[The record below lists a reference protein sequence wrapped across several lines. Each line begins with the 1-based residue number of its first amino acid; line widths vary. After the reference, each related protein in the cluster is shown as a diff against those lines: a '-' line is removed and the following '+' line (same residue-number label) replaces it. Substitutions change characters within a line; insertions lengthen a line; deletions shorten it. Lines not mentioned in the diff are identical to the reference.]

1 MGHKLVILAMMV
13 RTLILS
19 LALWNC
25 MDSTVLGHHLEVVDC
40 DTADDC
46 NHGCPCE
53 DNVCNYDECDDYI
66 GCMTSLDCDGCPC
79 GEDHICKYDECPRVG
94 KAFSLLPQYLSVP
107 RFKLCVGYK
116 NIGTSTEVCLPRTK
130 PETCTSESWI
140 ELQDQN
146 ELGSCEENRDGCMTS
161 EDCDGCPCEYNI
173 CVNCGENRDGCMTSE
188 DCDGCPCE
196 HNFCN
201 YDECPSTGVLPPKYL
216 SVPGYQLCI
225 REESVGSSTAVCLPA
240 LKPEACTQ
248 ESWIELSVL
257 SELSQCDENRDGC
270 MTSDDCVGCPCEHN
284 FCNYDQCPSL
294 PPFYLSVP
302 GFQNCLRE
310 KNMGTSTAWCLPG
323 SKPEAC
329 SAESWT
335 ELARNQDE
343 LSSCDD
349 KAGDY
354 SPATVEMGIVEFAI
368 GRIGVDDCD
377 YHLVHGRRSVHDF
390 ESQVVEGTNYRFV
403 VYVEPYVGPEVGDG
417 CKNLRCEFIVF
428 EPLAGLEGTFVREET
443 CLY

>member
-1 MGHKLVILAMMV
+1 MFKHFSLFLA
-13 RTLILS
+13 LS
-19 LALWNC
+19 LDFC
-25 MDSTVLGHHLEVVDC
+25 VLGHHLPEHKDGC
-40 DTADDC
+40 MTPEDC
-46 NHGCPCE
+46 NGCPCE
-53 DNVCNYDECDDYI
+53 LNVCNYDSCD
-66 GCMTSLDCDGCPC
+66 
-79 GEDHICKYDECPRVG
+79 V
-94 KAFSLLPQYLSVP
+94 
-107 RFKLCVGYK
+107 
-116 NIGTSTEVCLPRTK
+116 
-130 PETCTSESWI
+130 
-140 ELQDQN
+140 
-146 ELGSCEENRDGCMTS
+146 GCMTS
-161 EDCDGCPCEYNI
+161 EDCDGCTCGERNI
-173 CVNCGENRDGCMTSE
+173 CNFNECADSEGELPPKYLSVPDYESCIREESVGTSTAACLPDTKPEACPHESWTELCQLNELSKCGENRDGCMTSD

-201 YDECPSTGVLPPKYL
+201 YDECPSTGELPPKYL
-216 SVPGYQLCI
+216 SVPGYQSCI

-240 LKPEACTQ
+240 SKPEACT
-248 ESWIELSVL
+248 EEGWTELSVL
-257 SELSQCDENRDGC
+257 NELSKCDENRVGC
-270 MTSDDCVGCPCEHN
+270 MTSDDCDGCPCEHN

-329 SAESWT
+329 SSESWT

-349 KAGDY
+349 EAGDY